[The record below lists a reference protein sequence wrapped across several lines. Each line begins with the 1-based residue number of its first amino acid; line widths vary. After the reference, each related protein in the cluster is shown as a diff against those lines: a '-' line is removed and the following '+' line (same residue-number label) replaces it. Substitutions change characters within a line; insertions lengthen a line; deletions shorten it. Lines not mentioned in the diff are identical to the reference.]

1 MYMTKRFLL
10 VATILLSAVFYFGP
24 STEAEAIDPVTIAI
38 LTPVAIQA
46 AKIIAP
52 YVIKAL
58 KNMTVVLLK
67 AGGNL
72 ISFFRLPVG
81 LFQVIFLGAFGQFK
95 NGFVNIGKGLWAPFQ
110 MCGNLL
116 LLPLSIF
123 GIGV

>member
-24 STEAEAIDPVTIAI
+24 STEAKAIDPVTLAI

-72 ISFFRLPVG
+72 ISFFRVPIG

-95 NGFVNIGKGLWAPFQ
+95 SGFNNICKGLWAPFQ

-116 LLPLSIF
+116 LLPLAIF

>member
-10 VATILLSAVFYFGP
+10 VATLLLTMVFYFGP

-46 AKIIAP
+46 AKILAP
-52 YVIKAL
+52 YVIKAV
-58 KNMTVVLLK
+58 KNMTVVLLR

-72 ISFFRLPVG
+72 ISFFRFPIG
-81 LFQVIFLGAFGQFK
+81 LFQTVFLGFFGHFK
-95 NGFVNIGKGLWAPFQ
+95 SGLVNMGKGLWAPFQ

-116 LLPLSIF
+116 MLPLAIF

>member
-10 VATILLSAVFYFGP
+10 VATLLLTTVFYFGP
-24 STEAEAIDPVTIAI
+24 STKAEAIDPVTIAI

-46 AKIIAP
+46 AKILAP

-58 KNMTVVLLK
+58 KNVSIVLLK

-72 ISFFRLPVG
+72 ISFFRLPIGIVQSFL
-81 LFQVIFLGAFGQFK
+81 LFPLGQFK
-95 NGFVNIGKGLWAPFQ
+95 NGMVNIGKGLWAPFQ

-116 LLPLSIF
+116 MLPLAIF

>member
-10 VATILLSAVFYFGP
+10 VATLLLTTVFYFGP
-24 STEAEAIDPVTIAI
+24 STKAEAIDPVTIAI

-46 AKIIAP
+46 AKILAP

-58 KNMTVVLLK
+58 KNMSVVLLK

-72 ISFFRLPVG
+72 ISFLRFPIG
-81 LFQVIFLGAFGQFK
+81 LIQVTILAPFGQFK
-95 NGFVNIGKGLWAPFQ
+95 SGFSNMAKGLWAPFQ

-116 LLPLSIF
+116 MLPLAIF

>member
-1 MYMTKRFLL
+1 MTKRFLL
-10 VATILLSAVFYFGP
+10 AATILLSAVFYFGP

-46 AKIIAP
+46 AKILAP
-52 YVIKAL
+52 YVIRGL
-58 KNMTVVLLK
+58 KNMTVVLLR

-72 ISFFRLPVG
+72 ISFFRFPIG
-81 LFQVIFLGAFGQFK
+81 LLQVTILAPFGQFK
-95 NGFVNIGKGLWAPFQ
+95 SGFANMGKGLWAPFQ

-116 LLPLSIF
+116 MLPLSIF

>member
-24 STEAEAIDPVTIAI
+24 STKAEAIDPVTIAI

-46 AKIIAP
+46 AKILAP
-52 YVIKAL
+52 YVIRGL
-58 KNMTVVLLK
+58 KNMSVVLLK

-72 ISFFRLPVG
+72 ISFFRFPIG
-81 LFQVIFLGAFGQFK
+81 LLQITILAPFGQFK
-95 NGFVNIGKGLWAPFQ
+95 SGFTNIGKGLWAPFQ

-116 LLPLSIF
+116 MLPLAIF